1 MAVRDD
7 DSRGRTTWWLRG
19 LAVACA
25 VPALACADA
34 DVAVR
39 PFVPALAGA
48 AILVS
53 ESPRDT
59 HLNVLWR
66 DLWRNVGARVRSAQ
80 PDWLHLRSGHESADV
95 TVSAGAGAL
104 CLVVQEDRPDGT
116 ELLTARYTLLD
127 RGDLRAYAGAG
138 LNRAQYFGDT
148 AGEAGPTLFT
158 RRNRHTSMG
167 AAAEVGAELQLSE
180 RMLLNAGVRW
190 ADLHEDAEALRSEH
204 GPVAADPL
212 LLGFSVG
219 YRFR

>member
-1 MAVRDD
+1 MAVRD

-19 LAVACA
+19 LALACA
-25 VPALACADA
+25 LPALAHADA
-34 DVAVR
+34 GVAVR
-39 PFVPALAGA
+39 PGVPAQIGA
-48 AILVS
+48 ATSSAEI
-53 ESPRDT
+53 PRDT
-59 HLNVLWR
+59 RLNHPWR
-66 DLWRNVGARVRSAQ
+66 DLWRNVGDRVRSSK
-80 PDWLHLRSGHESADV
+80 PDWLHHRSGHESADV

-148 AGEAGPTLFT
+148 MGEVGPTLFT

-167 AAAEVGAELQLSE
+167 AAAEIGAELQLSE

-190 ADLHEDAEALRSEH
+190 ADMHEDAEALRSEH

-212 LLGFSVG
+212 LLGLSVG